1 MIDKGIERQGNVYS
15 IYPLDQER
23 AFTDREAN
31 DLIDLFIAITSKSKN
46 EINALSSQ
54 LEYHKGMPH
63 QADAI
68 QFRLN
73 QAIQKWSEK
82 IRRLGGIPL
91 ALYKVK
97 IPAVNGHYIWEFP
110 NSLLE
115 SHLNQ

>member
-1 MIDKGIERQGNVYS
+1 MINRSFEGSENVYS
-15 IYPLDQER
+15 IYPLDQ
-23 AFTDREAN
+23 DRTFSKKEAYE
-31 DLIDLFIAITSKSKN
+31 LIDLFIAITSKSKN

-97 IPAVNGHYIWEFP
+97 ISAFEGNYIWEFP
-110 NSLLE
+110 NSDLE
-115 SHLNQ
+115 FETKQ

>member
-1 MIDKGIERQGNVYS
+1 MIDKGFENAENVYS
-15 IYPLDQER
+15 IYPLDQEKIFSEQE
-23 AFTDREAN
+23 ATD
-31 DLIDLFIAITSKSKN
+31 LVDLFNSITSKSKK

-73 QAIQKWSEK
+73 QSIQKWSEK

-97 IPAVNGHYIWEFP
+97 IPSYKGHFTWEFP
-110 NSLLE
+110 NSNLE
-115 SHLNQ
+115 FHLRH